1 MARHCAHYRV
11 ALIVALL
18 TFLAPLTTS
27 AATNPNATQATP
39 AAACSTTPAGLLLVA
54 PGFTNGQPDAGL
66 NVIEPGTGKILRKIA
81 MPAVQFGLP
90 ETLPNHALVET
101 LDGQIYIVDAMA
113 GTAIKIESPGGP
125 TDNLSLS
132 SYRFN
137 DSAGTRWA
145 LLGDSSL
152 SDALLVNLQTGNTID
167 LKALLTG
174 KSTSPIIAS
183 AAVASDDEHV
193 LIWDGTRLFLA
204 VTSDPTGSLRPLGG
218 TDSYGGSFSP
228 DGKEVV
234 YTDPQPAATPGSG
247 ATSRT
252 INLVVERA
260 DGSTRKIV
268 GTSPYSIR
276 ARWIDQSHL
285 GVDQIVDAGGGK
297 ISRFSVLNLDTSASV
312 TILPYAVTT
321 GGLVAARDGRWL
333 LHQHQDGDSQLY
345 EWIDLENGT
354 LKPLPALTNLF
365 PFANHGA
372 RWTVFSVASTTQGS
386 EGQPYVGFDIETGQ
400 TMTDLTQESGKL
412 YSPLTR
418 VSPDGRFAAL
428 EVFQGSE
435 TQLWLLD
442 NLRGT
447 SRQVSTANVSSV
459 AFSPDN
465 CWLAISSLSG
475 TGNARKA
482 SLVLEPLNGGR
493 QVELGQGLEP
503 IWLSG
508 S

>member
-66 NVIEPGTGKILRKIA
+66 NVIDPGTGKILRKIA

-90 ETLPNHALVET
+90 ATLPNHALVET

-193 LIWDGTRLFLA
+193 LIWDGTA
-204 VTSDPTGSLRPLGG
+204 
-218 TDSYGGSFSP
+218 SFSRP
-228 DGKEVV
+228 R
-234 YTDPQPAATPGSG
+234 PIQPAACDPLAGPTAMAAPFPRTAKKSSTPTRNRQQRQ
-247 ATSRT
+247 AAEQHR
-252 INLVVERA
+252 EQ
-260 DGSTRKIV
+260 ST
-268 GTSPYSIR
+268 
-276 ARWIDQSHL
+276 
-285 GVDQIVDAGGGK
+285 
-297 ISRFSVLNLDTSASV
+297 
-312 TILPYAVTT
+312 
-321 GGLVAARDGRWL
+321 
-333 LHQHQDGDSQLY
+333 
-345 EWIDLENGT
+345 
-354 LKPLPALTNLF
+354 
-365 PFANHGA
+365 
-372 RWTVFSVASTTQGS
+372 
-386 EGQPYVGFDIETGQ
+386 
-400 TMTDLTQESGKL
+400 
-412 YSPLTR
+412 
-418 VSPDGRFAAL
+418 
-428 EVFQGSE
+428 
-435 TQLWLLD
+435 
-442 NLRGT
+442 
-447 SRQVSTANVSSV
+447 
-459 AFSPDN
+459 
-465 CWLAISSLSG
+465 
-475 TGNARKA
+475 
-482 SLVLEPLNGGR
+482 
-493 QVELGQGLEP
+493 
-503 IWLSG
+503 
-508 S
+508 